1 MSHIFSEETSGS
13 SKKSLT
19 HALAN
24 AIQSALKGYDGGD
37 VGLKLTVIIEGYTV
51 ENGEFKVNVKV
62 LILDPKQEL
71 EEKYHETKKELN
83 ERMEANQ
90 ELAEQ
95 MHSAIYAMPIATQS
109 AGVNHIEDRMDARA
123 DHSNQFEFDT
133 NNDDIT
139 VVAPTE
145 FHQHLNAEAKP
156 QTAMAPSIDAPSLD
170 LGGTTPTPKGEDAA

>member
-71 EEKYHETKKELN
+71 
-83 ERMEANQ
+83 
-90 ELAEQ
+90 AEQ

-133 NNDDIT
+133 NNDHIT